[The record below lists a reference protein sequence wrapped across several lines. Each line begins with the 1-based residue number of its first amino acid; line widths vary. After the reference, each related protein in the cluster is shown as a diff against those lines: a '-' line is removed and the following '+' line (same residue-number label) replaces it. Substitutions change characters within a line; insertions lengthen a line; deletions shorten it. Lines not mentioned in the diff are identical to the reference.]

1 MKNKIP
7 FSLVPFNI
15 LKSISKN
22 LSGVANKLK
31 RFFPFIEEN
40 IGGINIEATHEEYLA
55 MAIMNSIISFFFLF
69 IFLTAVLFFIKIET
83 PILFS
88 FIISIPIILF
98 MFLQQVLY
106 PKLEAGKKIADV
118 ERNLLSALQDML
130 VQLNSGIPL
139 FRVIADISTKDYG
152 EISRKF
158 ANVVNEINA
167 GTPQVDVLEEMAS
180 KSSSLYLRKAV
191 WQLVNGMKTGANT
204 TIVLKEVISSLS
216 EEQLIQVQKYAS
228 QLNPL
233 VMFYMI
239 ITIILPSLGMTLLIV
254 VTSFIATSE
263 TLPKFIFMGF
273 YIIVFFFQIMF
284 LGMIKSRRPTLL
296 ENK

>member
-1 MKNKIP
+1 M
-7 FSLVPFNI
+7 
-15 LKSISKN
+15 
-22 LSGVANKLK
+22 
-31 RFFPFIEEN
+31 
-40 IGGINIEATHEEYLA
+40 
-55 MAIMNSIISFFFLF
+55 
-69 IFLTAVLFFIKIET
+69 
-83 PILFS
+83 
-88 FIISIPIILF
+88 
-98 MFLQQVLY
+98 QQILY
-106 PKLEAGKKIADV
+106 PKLEAGKKVVDV

-139 FRVIADISTKDYG
+139 FSVIVDISIKDYG

-158 ANVVNEINA
+158 ANAVNEINA
-167 GTPQVDVLEEMAS
+167 GFPQIEVLEEMAS
-180 KSSSLYLRKAV
+180 KSSSLYLRKAI

-216 EEQLIQVQKYAS
+216 EDQLIQVQRYAS

-239 ITIILPSLGMTLLIV
+239 ITIILPSLGMTFLIV
-254 VTSFIATSE
+254 ISSFIAGSE

-296 ENK
+296 DNQ